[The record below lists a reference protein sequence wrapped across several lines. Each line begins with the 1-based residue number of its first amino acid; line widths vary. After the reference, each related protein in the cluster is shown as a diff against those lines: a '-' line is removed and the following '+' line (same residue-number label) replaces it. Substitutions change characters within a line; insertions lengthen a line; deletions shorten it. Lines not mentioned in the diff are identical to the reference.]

1 MGLKNRA
8 AATFIRR
15 EFAVS
20 RKRESLGKNMASHI
34 DEPRAIHE
42 KEYQKTPN
50 AKLHSAFFGTP
61 DGNRT
66 HN

>member
-1 MGLKNRA
+1 MWLKNRA

-42 KEYQKTPN
+42 KEYQFNTN
-50 AKLHSAFFGTP
+50 FEISMTSYLQ
-61 DGNRT
+61 T
-66 HN
+66 HCHI